1 MLLLSKLSMHT
12 YTATCQLQ
20 MLLICYIFNSNNMHP
35 FSNHYEWILSSY
47 CSRFTTFLTKC
58 LNGVG
63 FMMLCSNCL
72 CEVKS
77 PEDQKHSNSFQFVMS
92 WKADLGSA
100 SLTVDTAGCCH
111 WGDCL
116 DGASHSGLLAPWT
129 EAQSYMLLKE
139 VQFTPSVLFQHSSHS
154 FYYIC
159 KICIEFSWLFS
170 VKY

>member
-1 MLLLSKLSMHT
+1 MYVTPIKAKHAHLHCHLSTQITCIPSAIIMSGWDLLSSH
-12 YTATCQLQ
+12 
-20 MLLICYIFNSNNMHP
+20 
-35 FSNHYEWILSSY
+35 
-47 CSRFTTFLTKC
+47 CSDC

-159 KICIEFSWLFS
+159 KICIEFSWLLS